1 MTYYI
6 YPMYMLWYCATV
18 LCMVPMVTEI
28 VKTLLFNI
36 IFCLIQYY
44 LGENNCFIAILKSLA
59 YYSVYIVSHIMLD
72 NLNTRN
78 FIKCLY
84 LTFAVFILFRL
95 FLEQNKILLHLS
107 LYISHVLINLSIRC
121 HVG

>member
-1 MTYYI
+1 
-6 YPMYMLWYCATV
+6 MLRYCATV

-44 LGENNCFIAILKSLA
+44 LGKNNCFIAILKSLA

-84 LTFAVFILFRL
+84 LTFAV
-95 FLEQNKILLHLS
+95 
-107 LYISHVLINLSIRC
+107 LYYLDYF
-121 HVG
+121 